1 MAAPRLE
8 EMVQRLRLARH
19 AAALEDELES
29 DPPRLILTLQP
40 WRGPW
45 TDRLAPP
52 SGAFVLELE
61 PGLQEHVI
69 ARFWLETEAH
79 EPSEES
85 RLPASR
91 IGAEWLEGEVVRFV
105 ERLLA
110 RA

>member
-8 EMVQRLRLARH
+8 EMVRRLRLARH
-19 AAALEDELES
+19 TATLEDQLES
-29 DPPRLILTLQP
+29 TPPTLILTLQP

-52 SGAFVLELE
+52 SGSFVLELE
-61 PGLQEHVI
+61 SGPQEHVV
-69 ARFWLETEAH
+69 ARIWLESED